1 MTAKN
6 NLRKIWWFDEWQV
19 EEIESWL
26 GDMAARGW
34 HFFRRGLLTAVFT
47 RGEPEQV
54 RYRCEIAKKSSPDFQ
69 DRVEFYRQGGWEYVA
84 SDGHLQIF
92 RTPGDSAIP
101 EIHTDPQEQAGTLR
115 PLFWTCLR
123 RLGAALLLLAAVFL
137 PYSLLYGNYLTGLVL
152 RGSVA
157 DCALIILMASILVWT
172 GLGVLAVFQK
182 AKDLRQG
189 LPLEHKKKYS
199 KVLVSRP
206 AFLLAVV
213 LVFLFIAANLVVQVS
228 EQKFILP
235 LPQGD
240 LPVVRIADLA
250 PEAPLYPTEAAEKLD
265 TALNIYWTESSLL
278 VPKQWNST
286 EYAGLLTEVV
296 PFDTLLVTSCYEA
309 RNNWLAARL
318 AAGLVDYAPGRDI
331 YGYDGSKLLET
342 EASFAALWK
351 YHNGNFHEIIAQEG
365 KYVYHVYYQ
374 GRVPADTL
382 LELIKAKLESLENQ
396 LPLGRDGA

>member
-1 MTAKN
+1 
-6 NLRKIWWFDEWQV
+6 
-19 EEIESWL
+19 
-26 GDMAARGW
+26 
-34 HFFRRGLLTAVFT
+34 
-47 RGEPEQV
+47 
-54 RYRCEIAKKSSPDFQ
+54 
-69 DRVEFYRQGGWEYVA
+69 YRQGGWEYVA

-92 RTPGDSAIP
+92 RAPGDSAIP

-137 PYSLLYGNYLTGLVL
+137 PYSLLYGNYLTGLL
-152 RGSVA
+152 LQGGLA
-157 DCALIILMASILVWT
+157 DYALIILMASILVWM

-189 LPLEHKKKYS
+189 RHLEHKKKYS
-199 KVLVSRP
+199 KVLVSKP

-213 LVFLFIAANLVVQVS
+213 LVFLFIAANFVVQVS
-228 EQKFILP
+228 KQKFILP

-250 PEAPLYPTEAAEKLD
+250 PEAPLYPTEAVEKLD

-331 YGYDGSKLLET
+331 NGYDGSKLLKT
-342 EASFAALWK
+342 ESAFAALWK

-374 GRVPADTL
+374 GRVQADTL
-382 LELIKAKLESLENQ
+382 LELIKAKLESLEDQ
-396 LPLGRDGA
+396 LPLGRDGS

>member
-47 RGEPEQV
+47 RGGPEQV

-92 RTPGDSAIP
+92 RAPGDSAIP

-240 LPVVRIADLA
+240 LPVVRIAD
-250 PEAPLYPTEAAEKLD
+250 
-265 TALNIYWTESSLL
+265 
-278 VPKQWNST
+278 
-286 EYAGLLTEVV
+286 
-296 PFDTLLVTSCYEA
+296 
-309 RNNWLAARL
+309 
-318 AAGLVDYAPGRDI
+318 
-331 YGYDGSKLLET
+331 
-342 EASFAALWK
+342 
-351 YHNGNFHEIIAQEG
+351 
-365 KYVYHVYYQ
+365 
-374 GRVPADTL
+374 
-382 LELIKAKLESLENQ
+382 
-396 LPLGRDGA
+396 

>member
-1 MTAKN
+1 MKN
-6 NLRKIWWFDEWQV
+6 TQNLRKFWWFDEWQV
-19 EEIESWL
+19 KEIESWL

-34 HFFRRGLLTAVFT
+34 HFSRRGLLTAVFT

-84 SDGHLQIF
+84 SYGRLQIF
-92 RTPGDSAIP
+92 RAPEDSAIP

-115 PLFWTCLR
+115 PLFWACLL
-123 RLGAALLLLAAVFL
+123 RLGAALLLLAAIFL
-137 PYSLLYGNYLTGLVL
+137 PYSLMYGKYLTGLLL

-157 DCALIILMASILVWT
+157 DFVLIILMASILVWM
-172 GLGVLAVFQK
+172 GLGVFAVFEK
-182 AKDLRQG
+182 AKILRQG
-189 LPLEHKKKYS
+189 LPLEHKKKYG
-199 KVLVSRP
+199 KVLVSKP

-213 LVFLFIAANLVVQVS
+213 LVFLFIAVNLIVQVS
-228 EQKFILP
+228 EQQYILP

-250 PEAPLYPTEAAEKLD
+250 PEAPLYPLEAAEKLD
-265 TALNIYWTESSLL
+265 TLNICWTEHSLL
-278 VPKQWNST
+278 VPRQWNST
-286 EYAGLLTEVV
+286 EYAGLLTEIV
-296 PFDTLLVTSCYEA
+296 PYDTLLVTSCYEA

-318 AAGLVDYAPGRDI
+318 AEGLRDYSPGREV
-331 YGYDGSKLLET
+331 YGYDGSKLLKT
-342 EASFAALWK
+342 ESAFDALWK
-351 YHNGNFHEIIAQEG
+351 YHNGNFYEIIVQEG

-382 LELIKAKLESLENQ
+382 LELIKAKLVSLEDQ

>member
-1 MTAKN
+1 MTAKK

-34 HFFRRGLLTAVFT
+34 HFSRRGLLTAVFT

-92 RTPGDSAIP
+92 RAPGDSAIP

-137 PYSLLYGNYLTGLVL
+137 PYSLLYGNYLTGLL
-152 RGSVA
+152 LQGGLA
-157 DCALIILMASILVWT
+157 DYALIILMASILVWM

-189 LPLEHKKKYS
+189 RHLEHKKKYS
-199 KVLVSRP
+199 KVLVSKP

-213 LVFLFIAANLVVQVS
+213 LVFLFIAANFVVQVS
-228 EQKFILP
+228 KQKFILP

-250 PEAPLYPTEAAEKLD
+250 PEAPLYPTEAVEKLD

-331 YGYDGSKLLET
+331 NGYDGSKLLKT
-342 EASFAALWK
+342 ESAFAALWK

-374 GRVPADTL
+374 GRVQADTL
-382 LELIKAKLESLENQ
+382 LELIKAKLESLEDQ
-396 LPLGRDGA
+396 LPLGRDGS

>member
-1 MTAKN
+1 MTAKK

-34 HFFRRGLLTAVFT
+34 HFSRRGLLTAVFT

-84 SDGHLQIF
+84 SYGHLQIF
-92 RTPGDSAIP
+92 RAPGDSAIP

-137 PYSLLYGNYLTGLVL
+137 PYSLLYGNYLTGLL
-152 RGSVA
+152 LQGGLA
-157 DCALIILMASILVWT
+157 DYALIILMASILVWM

-189 LPLEHKKKYS
+189 RHLEHKKKYS
-199 KVLVSRP
+199 KVLVSKP

-213 LVFLFIAANLVVQVS
+213 LVFLFIAANFVVQVS
-228 EQKFILP
+228 KQKFILP

-250 PEAPLYPTEAAEKLD
+250 PEAPLYPTEAVEKLD

-331 YGYDGSKLLET
+331 YGYDGSKLLKT
-342 EASFAALWK
+342 ESAFAALWK

-374 GRVPADTL
+374 GRVQADTL
-382 LELIKAKLESLENQ
+382 LELIKAKLESLEDQ
-396 LPLGRDGA
+396 LPLGRDGS